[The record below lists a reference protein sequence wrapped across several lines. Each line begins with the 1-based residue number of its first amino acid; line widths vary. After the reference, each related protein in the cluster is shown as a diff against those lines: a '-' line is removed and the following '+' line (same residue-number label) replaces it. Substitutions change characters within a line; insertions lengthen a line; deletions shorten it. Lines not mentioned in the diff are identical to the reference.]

1 MKIKLPKIREK
12 LQTFWGFLSL
22 SVLFLGLAASVI
34 LVTQRQEIRKRAIE
48 ANTTHF
54 SLVPDSTTL
63 AVNETITSA
72 VWLDSGDNGAVI
84 VTSVINFDNDQLSV
98 ENIST
103 TDVFATDISISS
115 VTEANTNGIITI
127 IQGLSAQQ
135 RDPVVGANKIAQIEF
150 EAAVLTGSL
159 SADNVSFDTSASKV
173 ANAQD
178 PPGWMTITADGA
190 RYQVGEGVPPPPTPT
205 PTPPSEECWHDGDFN
220 CDGEVDLLD
229 FELFRD
235 IYVEHL

>member
-1 MKIKLPKIREK
+1 MRFKLVMSPLQKK
-12 LQTFWGFLSL
+12 LLKAFG
-22 SVLFLGLAASVI
+22 VLILALAIPLTLIAVK
-34 LVTQRQEIRKRAIE
+34 QRQEIRKRAIE

-63 AVNETITSA
+63 AVNETITST
-72 VWLDSGDNGAVI
+72 VWLDSGSNGSIV
-84 VTSVINFDNDQLSV
+84 VTSVINFDKNNLNVKS
-98 ENIST
+98 IST
-103 TDVFATDISISS
+103 TDVFATDISVSS

-150 EAAVLTGSL
+150 EAVVLTGSL
-159 SADNVSFDTSASKV
+159 SADNVSFNTSASKV

-190 RYQVGEGVPPPPTPT
+190 RYQVGEGTPFPTPI
-205 PTPPSEECWHDGDFN
+205 PGEIEGDFN
-220 CDGEVDLLD
+220 GDGEVDLLD
-229 FELFRD
+229 FEIFRD
-235 IYVEHL
+235 IYVENL